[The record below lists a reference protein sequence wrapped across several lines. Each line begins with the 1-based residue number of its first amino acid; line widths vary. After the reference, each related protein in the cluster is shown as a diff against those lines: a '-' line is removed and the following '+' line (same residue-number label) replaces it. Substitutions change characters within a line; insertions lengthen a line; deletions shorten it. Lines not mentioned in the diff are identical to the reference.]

1 MKKYELIY
9 RGQFKKDLKKYL
21 QDKNAFTEI
30 EIILLLL
37 QNFGVSGIPQSKKP
51 HLLKG
56 NYKNHWECHILPD
69 LLLIWLQFDEENKQI
84 HLIRIGSHAEILK
97 M

>member
-1 MKKYELIY
+1 MEETEKVFQYLL
-9 RGQFKKDLKKYL
+9 KDG
-21 QDKNAFTEI
+21 TI
-30 EIILLLL
+30 
-37 QNFGVSGIPQSKKP
+37 GIPGKMKA

-56 NYKNHWECHILPD
+56 NFKNHWECHILPD

-84 HLIRIGSHAEILK
+84 HLIRIGFHSEICK